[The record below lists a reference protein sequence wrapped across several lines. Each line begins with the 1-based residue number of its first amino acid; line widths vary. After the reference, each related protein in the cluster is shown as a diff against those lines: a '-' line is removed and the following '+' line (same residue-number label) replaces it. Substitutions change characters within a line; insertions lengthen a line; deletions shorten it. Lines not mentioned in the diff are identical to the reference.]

1 MDPKHSVIKRL
12 PFNLFMPKGLANACK
27 LHKSISN
34 LGGHYYFT
42 VISAVYKC
50 KQ

>member
-12 PFNLFMPKGLANACK
+12 PLNLFMPKGLANACK

-34 LGGHYYFT
+34 LGHYYFT
-42 VISAVYKC
+42 VFSAVNKC